1 MLIPQIPYVEPP
13 SMCPSMTPPM
23 TSSQPKTAL
32 CGSPLPTEQFDF
44 QESLD
49 ADDKYVLFWNVN
61 KTHII
66 FEVHVETKGYIGFGM
81 SPNGKM
87 YPADVVVGWVKDGV
101 PHFKVLF
108 YPKRKISVKI
118 HITCPSPPPPTLLIL
133 ILNIVFKVFEL
144 RYLKHGASLM
154 RNMSLFQDRHT
165 VSHSQPIVDASQDW
179 HLLYAREDHCRTVLK
194 MVRKLDTCDDKD
206 FKITVCI
213 ICLKHLKL

>member
-1 MLIPQIPYVEPP
+1 MLIPQTPYVEPP

-49 ADDKYVLFWNVN
+49 ADGKYVLFWNVN

-133 ILNIVFKVFEL
+133 ILSLVFKVFEL
-144 RYLKHGASLM
+144 RYLKHVV
-154 RNMSLFQDRHT
+154 T
-165 VSHSQPIVDASQDW
+165 VGPV
-179 HLLYAREDHCRTVLK
+179 
-194 MVRKLDTCDDKD
+194 
-206 FKITVCI
+206 
-213 ICLKHLKL
+213 